1 MSAIQVSKGF
11 HRFGIFLGVLTFVV
25 CIVAGA
31 REFDPSSWWA
41 AGAILALAAYGLS
54 RLLGWSVNGFRSP
67 AMDQADRGNIAERST
82 AQQRR
87 EPEAPLRP
95 AALSSDAPTVSPPSR
110 DSRWSPQP
118 DGSPPNLGGWLLLP
132 ALNTFLAPLFFL
144 VSLFALYPVVQAFG
158 RLNGTMQAY
167 VAISVAINVGLAVAW
182 IYACF
187 LLAKRRRAFPGLF
200 MELLIVSAVV
210 ISGDI
215 VAASSLLNIQPDG
228 SSYRDLGR
236 AFVGVAIWVPYMLR
250 SKRVAATFIG

>member
-11 HRFGIFLGVLTFVV
+11 HRFGIFLGALTFVV

-41 AGAILALAAYGLS
+41 AGAILALTAYGLS

-67 AMDQADRGNIAERST
+67 VMSQAGTGHIAERST
-82 AQQRR
+82 PPQRL
-87 EPEAPLRP
+87 EPEAPIEP
-95 AALSSDAPTVSPPSR
+95 QAVSSDAPTVSPPSR

-132 ALNTFLAPLFFL
+132 ALNTFLAPLFL
-144 VSLFALYPVVQAFG
+144 LASLFALYPVMQAFG

-167 VAISVAINVGLAVAW
+167 VAISVAINVGLAAAW
-182 IYACF
+182 VYACI
-187 LLAKRRRAFPGLF
+187 LLAKRRSAFPGLF
-200 MELLIVSAVV
+200 IGLLMVSALVV
-210 ISGDI
+210 SGDI
-215 VAASSLLNIQPDG
+215 VAASTLLDIQPDS
-228 SSYRDLGR
+228 SSYRDLAR

>member
-11 HRFGIFLGVLTFVV
+11 HRFGIFLSALTFVV

-67 AMDQADRGNIAERST
+67 AIAQAGRGNIAERPT
-82 AQQRR
+82 AQPHR
-87 EPEAPLRP
+87 EAEGQPRH
-95 AALSSDAPTVSPPSR
+95 AALSSAVPTVSPPSR
-110 DSRWSPQP
+110 DSRWSPLP

-132 ALNTFLAPLFFL
+132 ALSTFLAPLFVL
-144 VSLFALYPVVQAFG
+144 AGLFTLYPVVQVFG

-182 IYACF
+182 IYACI

-200 MELLIVSAVV
+200 MGLLIMSAVLV
-210 ISGDI
+210 SGDI
-215 VAASSLLNIQPDG
+215 VAASSLLNIQPDS

-236 AFVGVAIWVPYMLR
+236 ALSGVVIWVPYMLM